1 MSVGIEVIS
10 KPLCKWN
17 VYDIADFLYENGKN
31 MNSDNWQRIADD
43 MAMVAGDVRRLLDE
57 ALEEKVGDI
66 EDLNA
71 ERDRLEG
78 KIDDRDDKI
87 AGLESDLASETD
99 TIADLEEDLIVKNR
113 EIESLDGK
121 IQDLEDVLSEKR
133 SEIESLRN
141 EVSELESRIDDLED
155 LVNGME

>member
-10 KPLCKWN
+10 RPLCKWN

-31 MNSDNWQRIADD
+31 MNSNNWQRIADD

-66 EDLNA
+66 EDLTA

-78 KIDDRDDKI
+78 KIDDRDDDI
-87 AGLESDLASETD
+87 ASLEGEA
-99 TIADLEEDLIVKNR
+99 ADLRGELIEKDS
-113 EIESLDGK
+113 EIEALEEK
-121 IQDLEDVLSEKR
+121 VQELEDDLSEKR
-133 SEIESLRN
+133 SEIELLNKDISD
-141 EVSELESRIDDLED
+141 LESRIDDLED